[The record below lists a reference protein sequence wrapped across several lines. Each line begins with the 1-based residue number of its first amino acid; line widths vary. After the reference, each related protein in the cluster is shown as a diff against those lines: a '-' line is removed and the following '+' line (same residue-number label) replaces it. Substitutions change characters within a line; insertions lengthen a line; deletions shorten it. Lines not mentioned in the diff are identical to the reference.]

1 MHRSV
6 SFLAAAGVAI
16 LTLAV
21 ALTGCQSLSMPTPSP
36 TATSGGTS
44 SGQNG
49 GSGADAVDV
58 SKVTGAEPS
67 EGLVDPCTL
76 LTTAEVEAATGVK
89 VLGVVRGAVHS
100 DGSQVCAYAMDATGA
115 PAAALAGVP
124 GLPGDSSLGA
134 VVNGMKGAGGVIGII
149 LAAQDPEADYGGSD
163 SGDAPPPQLDVKK
176 LSLGKGAVVV
186 GTPNGGAGFAAN
198 TANVLLTVM
207 DLIAGPASTTTL
219 STLLTTAYHR
229 LES

>member
-1 MHRSV
+1 MQRPV
-6 SFLAAAGVAI
+6 SFLPVAGVA
-16 LTLAV
+16 TLAL
-21 ALTGCQSLSMPTPSP
+21 AISLAGCQSLGMPTPSP
-36 TATSGGTS
+36 TATSGGSS
-44 SGQNG
+44 SGQGG
-49 GSGADAVDV
+49 GSDADAVDV

-67 EGLVDPCTL
+67 DGLVDPCTL
-76 LTTAEVEAATGVK
+76 LTTAEIEAATGVK
-89 VLGVVRGAVHS
+89 VVGVVRGAVQS
-100 DGSQVCAYAMDATGA
+100 DGSQICAYAMDAAGA
-115 PAAALAGVP
+115 PASALAGTP
-124 GLPGDSSLGA
+124 GLPGNSSLGA
-134 VVNGMKGAGGVIGII
+134 VVNGMKAAGGVIGVV
-149 LAAQDPEADYGGSD
+149 LAAQDPEADYGGGD

-198 TANVLLTVM
+198 TTNVLLTVM